1 MKKLRNEQW
10 NDISSATKVSFVQ
23 VGNTEIHESIEGAIP
38 CCWNSSYHEQLGY
51 KPEVVRFPRLSPEP
65 KLKINTRGEY
75 FAKTKEEVAC
85 FVGDEIVNLFP
96 TRKII

>member
-1 MKKLRNEQW
+1 MKKNLKNEQW

-23 VGNTEIHESIEGAIP
+23 VGNTEIHESIETTIP

-65 KLKINTRGEY
+65 NLKINT
-75 FAKTKEEVAC
+75 
-85 FVGDEIVNLFP
+85 
-96 TRKII
+96 